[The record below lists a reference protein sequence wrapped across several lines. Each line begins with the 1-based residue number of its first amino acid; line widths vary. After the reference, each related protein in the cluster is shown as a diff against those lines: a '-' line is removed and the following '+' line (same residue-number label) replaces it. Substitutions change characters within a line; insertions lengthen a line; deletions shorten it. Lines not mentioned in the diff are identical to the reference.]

1 MRLLIAAGGTGGHI
15 YPGMTIAQVWQA
27 RHPEGEVLFV
37 GTARGLEKDI
47 IPRNGWPLELIRSAP
62 LSRKP
67 SWETVK
73 SLGLAVLGLGD
84 SLRVLRAFRPDVVV
98 GTGGYAA
105 GPVLAAAL
113 LQGLPTLIQEQN
125 AFPGLTNRLLS
136 RFAGA
141 VALGYADAAK
151 HLSPKA
157 RIFVTGN
164 PIRPEIVARERD
176 EGLHYL
182 GLRGNKRI
190 VLVLGAS
197 QGARTINNAMTEVFP
212 SFLQRRDLIL
222 IHQTGKDDYQ
232 RVAGALREYASGS
245 PKGDGTLFGNVWV
258 LPYIHDMPE
267 VLACVDLV
275 VARAGAI
282 SIAELTARGLPCILV
297 PFPFAAENH
306 QEKNARVLERE
317 GAGVVILDHE
327 LTGPFLFET
336 LQGLLE
342 DGQRLQRM
350 AANSRRLGRPQA
362 AWEIVDLLD
371 SLL

>member
-27 RHPEGEVLFV
+27 RHPDGEVLFV

-47 IPRNGWPLELIRSAP
+47 IPRSGWPLRLIRSAP
-62 LSRKP
+62 LSRRP
-67 SWETVK
+67 SWKTLR
-73 SLGLAVLGLGD
+73 SLGLAALGLGD
-84 SLRVLRAFRPDVVV
+84 SIRVLRDFRPDLVV

-105 GPVLAAAL
+105 GPVLAAAI

-141 VALGYADAAK
+141 VALGYAEAAK
-151 HLSPKA
+151 HLSPRA

-164 PIRPEIVARERD
+164 PVRPEIVARERD
-176 EGLHYL
+176 EALHHL
-182 GLRGNKRI
+182 GLQGDKT
-190 VLVLGAS
+190 VLLVLGAS
-197 QGARTINNAMTEVFP
+197 QGARTINNAMIQVF
-212 SFLQRRDLIL
+212 SAFLPRRDLL
-222 IHQTGKDDYQ
+222 VIHQTGKDDYE
-232 RVAGALREYASGS
+232 RVRGELEKLTAGG
-245 PKGDGTLFGNVWV
+245 PKGDGTVYGNIWV

-267 VLACVDLV
+267 VLACTDLV

-317 GAGVVILDHE
+317 GAGVVILDQE
-327 LTGPFLFET
+327 LTGPS
-336 LQGLLE
+336 LLVTVE
-342 DGQRLQRM
+342 ELLADKARLQRM
-350 AANSRRLGRPQA
+350 AANSRRLGRPRA
-362 AWEIVDLLD
+362 AWDIVDLLD

>member
-1 MRLLIAAGGTGGHI
+1 VRLLIAAGGTGGHI

-47 IPRNGWPLELIRSAP
+47 IPRNGWPLKLIRSAP
-62 LSRKP
+62 LSRRP
-67 SWETVK
+67 SWKTLR
-73 SLGLAVLGLGD
+73 SLGLAALGLGD
-84 SLRVLRAFRPDVVV
+84 SFRVLRDFRPDVVV

-105 GPVLAAAL
+105 GPVLAAAI

-125 AFPGLTNRLLS
+125 AYPGLTNRLLS

-164 PIRPEIVARERD
+164 PVRPEIVARERD
-176 EGLHYL
+176 EALHFL
-182 GLRGNKRI
+182 GLKKDKR
-190 VLVLGAS
+190 VLLVLGAS
-197 QGARTINNAMTEVFP
+197 QGARTINNAMAQVFP
-212 SFLQRRDLIL
+212 SFLQRRDLMV

-232 RVAGALREYASGS
+232 RVGDALAKLAAGS
-245 PKGDGTLFGNVWV
+245 PRGDGTLFSNVWV

-267 VLACVDLV
+267 VLACADLV

-282 SIAELTARGLPCILV
+282 SIAELTARGLPCVLI

-327 LTGPFLFET
+327 LTGPLLLET
-336 LQGLLE
+336 VEGLLA
-342 DGQRLQRM
+342 DRARLETM
-350 AANSRRLGRPQA
+350 ATNSRRLGRPRA
-362 AWEIVDLLD
+362 VWDIVDLLD